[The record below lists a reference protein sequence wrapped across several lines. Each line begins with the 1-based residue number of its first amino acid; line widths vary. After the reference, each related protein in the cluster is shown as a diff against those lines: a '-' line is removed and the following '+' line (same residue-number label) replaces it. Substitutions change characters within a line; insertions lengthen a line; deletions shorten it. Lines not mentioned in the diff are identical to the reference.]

1 MNKLNIKINQWYIN
15 SKKLNVNMNKLYV
28 KIYVDKFY
36 INILKLY
43 FEI

>member
-1 MNKLNIKINQWYIN
+1 MNKLNIKINQWYIII
-15 SKKLNVNMNKLYV
+15 KKLNVNMNKLYV